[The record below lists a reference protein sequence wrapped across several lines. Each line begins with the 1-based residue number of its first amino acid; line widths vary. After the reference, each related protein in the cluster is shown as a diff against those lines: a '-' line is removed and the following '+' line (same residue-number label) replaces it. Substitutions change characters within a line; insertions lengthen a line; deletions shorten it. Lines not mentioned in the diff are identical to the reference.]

1 MQNITEKINQWM
13 NFPFDEETINLV
25 KQLQANNPKELE
37 ESFYKDLSFG
47 TGGMRGIMGVGTNRL
62 NKYTIGKATQGLA
75 NYLNKTFKNE
85 LIKVAIAYDVRDNS
99 KEFAEI
105 CANILSANNIDALL
119 FDGFRPT
126 PLLSYTVREANCNAG
141 IVITASHNPPEYNGY
156 KVYWQDG
163 SQIVTPHDENIL
175 QEISLVNFNQIK
187 FNKQENRIKIIGKE
201 FDDKFYEQSILHAN
215 FNNTTDKDLK
225 IVFTPIHGTS
235 VYSIPSILN
244 KAGFNN
250 LHLVKEQ
257 MIPSGKFF
265 TVESPNPE
273 EPEALK
279 LAKELAIEVDADIF
293 IGTDPDADRL
303 GVGVKETTGN
313 YFLLTGNQTN
323 TLLVDYLLDKWK
335 TNNKL
340 NGKQFIGT
348 TNVTTDLI
356 IELAKKYQVA
366 CLVGLTGF
374 KWIAKMIED
383 NPTLKFICGG
393 EESYGFL
400 VDDFVRDKDALTTSL
415 LFSEMANELKIER
428 KTPFQRLK
436 EIYVEV
442 GFFKEDLFS
451 LTKKGKEGVEQ
462 INKIMNSFRNNFPK
476 EIDGSALVEV
486 QDYLLS
492 KEINLISNTN
502 SKINFP
508 VSDVLTFKTL
518 DGSKLTIRP
527 SGTEPKI
534 KFYIS
539 VKTKLNSTTEFNETD
554 NKLKEKIKRIKTTL
568 TEL

>member
-75 NYLNKTFKNE
+75 NYLNKTFKNK

-187 FNKQENRIKIIGKE
+187 FNKQENRIKIIGEE

-250 LHLVKEQ
+250 LHLVKVQ

-462 INKIMNSFRNNFPK
+462 INEIMNSFRNNFPK

-492 KEINLISNTN
+492 KEFNLISNTN